1 MSAPSFA
8 GPGAADEFVAAD
20 DALDRTRAQ
29 RDASDI
35 RNPFVRQPSEGYLG
49 RHRLVPGDDTP
60 TMPQDTWFRPQDDGS
75 ESATRYLPRVGTLDD
90 ESINPPGGAD
100 RERAAAA
107 QAIRGSATPDPTL
120 FQRILDGLRRL

>member
-1 MSAPSFA
+1 M
-8 GPGAADEFVAAD
+8 AAD
-20 DALDRTRAQ
+20 DASGRTRAQ

-35 RNPFVRQPSEGYLG
+35 RDPFVRQRPEGYLG

-75 ESATRYLPRVGTLDD
+75 DSATKYLPRVGTLDD
-90 ESINPPGGAD
+90 ESINPPSGAD
-100 RERAAAA
+100 QERAAAT
-107 QAIRGSATPDPTL
+107 QAMRQSATPDPML